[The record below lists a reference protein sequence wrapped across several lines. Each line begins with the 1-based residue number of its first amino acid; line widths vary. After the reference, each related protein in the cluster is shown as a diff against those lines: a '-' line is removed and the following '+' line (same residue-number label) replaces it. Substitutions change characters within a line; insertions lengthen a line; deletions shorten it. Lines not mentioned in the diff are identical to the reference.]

1 MSSFMKELLV
11 LGGPNGA
18 GKSTAAKAGLLP
30 QKLGIVELVNAD
42 DIAQGL
48 SPFNPESAAFTA
60 GRLMLQ
66 RMRLLADGETS
77 FAIETTCSGKGH
89 LKLLRRCREA
99 GWRITLVFLWL
110 PSPEIAIGRVAKRVA
125 EGGHDVERDTIVR
138 RYWGGLRN
146 MRCYYLPLAN
156 VAAIYDN
163 GGDEPILIAERASG
177 SELDVRDSKRWQA
190 IIEASQ

>member
-1 MSSFMKELLV
+1 MKELLV

-66 RMRLLADGETS
+66 RMRSLAEGETS

-89 LKLLRRCREA
+89 LKLLRRCRDA

-110 PSPEIAIGRVAKRVA
+110 SSPEIAIRRVAKRVT
-125 EGGHDVERDTIVR
+125 EGGHDVERGTIVR
-138 RYWGGLRN
+138 RYRVGLRN
-146 MRCYYLPLAN
+146 MRSYYLPLAN

-163 GGDEPILIAERASG
+163 GGDEPILVAERASG
-177 SELDVRDSKRWQA
+177 SELDIYDSERWQA
-190 IIEASQ
+190 IVEASQ